1 MIFRKAMGSKKGT
14 SLIDFLLSMAIVVM
28 LFGGVYAVYFSI
40 VNAVQNIGTRNAA
53 AAVMANEI
61 ETIRNLP
68 YASVGTVGGIPS
80 GVLPQ
85 SQTVAYGHY
94 TFTLQTDIRSID
106 DPFDGTLG
114 GTPND
119 TSPADYKLASVQAT
133 CTSCTGTFLP
143 VTVTATVAPKNLET
157 NAGEGSLF
165 IYVLDA
171 IPSAVSGASVH
182 VTNASVTPAIDLTDT
197 TNASGVLELVGAP
210 TSTQGYQV
218 TVTKAGYSKSQTYPP
233 GAPGNPNPDDPNLTV
248 VNQTVS
254 KKTLRIDRVS
264 QMTVLTADNR
274 CRAIPLEPF
283 KIQGSKTIGPGILK
297 FSTSSATNASG
308 STTFSN
314 LEWDDYLLAF
324 QDASRNVAGTIPLD
338 PFTVNPN
345 TATTFRFILAPGS
358 NPSLLVT
365 VTNAATGAG
374 IPDASVTITKGGFSA
389 SSTTDHATLAQSDW
403 SGGAYSSESGVD
415 AVSQPGAL
423 TLLINASGTY
433 DVGTASWLISNTFD
447 VGGSNSVFHAIAWN
461 PAVQPPAA
469 GPGSVVFQIAAN
481 NDGATWNF
489 IGPGGTGG
497 TFFTDP
503 GATLPASLSG
513 NRYVRYK
520 VFLNTAD
527 PTVSPTVND
536 VSIDFSADCIPP
548 AQAFFGGLAQGIY
561 AIDITAPG
569 YGQVSS
575 SVSVGAGEASSS
587 VSLTAN

>member
-1 MIFRKAMGSKKGT
+1 MSFRRGT

-68 YASVGTVGGIPS
+68 YASVGTVGGIPA

-85 SQTVAYGHY
+85 LQTVVYGHY
-94 TFTLQTDIRSID
+94 TFTLQTDVRNID

-165 IYVLDA
+165 IFALDA
-171 IPSAVSGASVH
+171 NGNAVSGASVH
-182 VTNASVTPAIDLTDT
+182 VTNASVTPSIDLTDM

-218 TVTKAGYSKSQTYPP
+218 AVTKAGYSKAQTYPP

-248 VNQTVS
+248 VNQTVTP
-254 KKTLRIDRVS
+254 KTLRIDRVS
-264 QMTVLTADNR
+264 QLTAITSDDR

-308 STTFSN
+308 SITFSN
-314 LEWDDYLLAF
+314 FEWDSYLLAF

-345 TATTFRFILAPGS
+345 TTATFRFILAPGS

-365 VTNAATGAG
+365 ATDAATGAG
-374 IPDASVTITKGGFSA
+374 IPNASVTITKGGFSA
-389 SSTTDHATLAQSDW
+389 SSTTDHAALAQSDW
-403 SGGAYSSESGVD
+403 SGGAYSTLSGVD
-415 AVSQPGAL
+415 AASQPGAL

-447 VGGSNSVFHAIAWN
+447 VGGTNSVFHTITWK
-461 PAVQPPAA
+461 PVVQPPAA
-469 GPGSVVFQIAAN
+469 GSSSVVFQIAAN
-481 NDGATWNF
+481 NDGVTWNF
-489 IGPGGTGG
+489 IGPDGTGG
-497 TFFTDP
+497 TYFASS
-503 GATLPASLSG
+503 GAPLPALLSG

-520 VFLNTAD
+520 VLLNTAD
-527 PTVSPTVND
+527 PTVSPTVNS
-536 VSIDFSADCIPP
+536 VSIDFTADCIPP

-569 YGQVSS
+569 YGEATS
-575 SVSVGAGEASSS
+575 SVSVGAGAASSS